1 MHLLCDKSNSGKAK
15 VQNAVDATKQLYLEV
30 DMFDPKE
37 VASMMKLITAEA
49 KIKDIKTMPKN
60 NNC

>member
-1 MHLLCDKSNSGKAK
+1 M
-15 VQNAVDATKQLYLEV
+15 DATKQLYLEV

-37 VASMMKLITAEA
+37 VASMMELITAEA